1 MVSDASITGAKNKI
15 NLNQK
20 KYFNR
25 ISKMKLKTPT
35 IIGFGISNS
44 KTYNTAI
51 RHSNGAIIGSAFIKF
66 IEKNGTKKIKEFVKK
81 FR

>member
-1 MVSDASITGAKNKI
+1 MVSDASITGAKTKI

-51 RHSNGAIIGSAFIKF
+51 SHSNGAIIGSAFIKF
-66 IEKNGTKKIKEFVKK
+66 IEKNGTKKN
-81 FR
+81 